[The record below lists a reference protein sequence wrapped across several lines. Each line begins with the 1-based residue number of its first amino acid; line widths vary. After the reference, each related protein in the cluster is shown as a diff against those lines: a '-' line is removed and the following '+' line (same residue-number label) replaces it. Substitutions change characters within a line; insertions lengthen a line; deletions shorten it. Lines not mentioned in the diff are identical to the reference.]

1 MGLIIDNTTS
11 FIENNNSNIT
21 SRNFSTFNTSYIN
34 LNRLRSVI
42 INISSI
48 DINSRSS
55 LTNRE
60 ISNSAWWIEVIVTI
74 ISHVNSIVTAE

>member
-21 SRNFSTFNTSYIN
+21 SRNFSTFNTSYIDF
-34 LNRLRSVI
+34 NRLRSVI
-42 INISSI
+42 INTSSI
-48 DINSRSS
+48 DANIRGC

-60 ISNSAWWIEVIVTI
+60 ISNSTWWIEVIVTI